1 MNLTHNLNNSVS
13 ILIPAYNEGTVI
25 ASVIHSVEKEGW
37 THILVVD
44 DGSTDNTY
52 SEAKKTGAIVLRHI
66 LNRGKGAAV
75 KTGFEA
81 AKKLKAEIVVTI
93 DADGQHDPKDIARL
107 VKKINEGYEVVLGVR
122 NFTEKHIPRLK
133 VFGNYIGNIFTWML
147 YGLWVTDS
155 QSGIRSYSK
164 KALSLIH
171 IYNDRYEFESEIVR
185 EIYLHKLKW
194 MELPITVR
202 YTQYDQNKR
211 NKQSLI
217 NAAKTM
223 MRLVLFD

>member
-1 MNLTHNLNNSVS
+1 MNLTQNSVL

-25 ASVIHSVEKEGW
+25 ASVVHSVEKEGW
-37 THILVVD
+37 AHVLVVD

-52 SEAKKTGAIVLRHI
+52 SEAKKTKAMVLRHI

-81 AKKLKAEIVVTI
+81 AKKLKVGIVVTI
-93 DADGQHDPKDIARL
+93 DADGQHDPKDIARM
-107 VKKINEGYEVVLGVR
+107 VRKINEGYEVVLGVR
-122 NFTEKHIPRLK
+122 DFTEKHIPRLK
-133 VFGNYIGNIFTWML
+133 VFGNHIGNMFTWML

-155 QSGIRSYSK
+155 QSGIRAYNK
-164 KALSLIH
+164 KALNLMH

-194 MELPITVR
+194 TELPITVR
-202 YTQYDQNKR
+202 YTSYDQNKR

-217 NAAKTM
+217 NAVKTM

>member
-1 MNLTHNLNNSVS
+1 MKPKHNSVL
-13 ILIPAYNEGTVI
+13 ILIPAYNEGKVI

-37 THILVVD
+37 TNILVVD
-44 DGSTDNTY
+44 DGSTDNTF
-52 SEAKKTGAIVLRHI
+52 SEAKKTKVKVLRHI
-66 LNRGKGAAV
+66 LNRGKGAAI
-75 KTGFEA
+75 KTGFLA
-81 AKKLKAEIVVTI
+81 AKKLNAEIVVTI
-93 DADGQHDPKDIARL
+93 DADGQHDPKDITRL
-107 VKKINEGYEVVLGVR
+107 VEKMNEGYEVVLGVR

-133 VFGNYIGNIFTWML
+133 VIGNYIGNMFTWML

-155 QSGIRSYSK
+155 QSGIRAYNK
-164 KALSLIH
+164 KALNLMH

-202 YTQYDQNKR
+202 YTAYDQNKR